1 MDLSE
6 LLDSEMAV
14 RSITIQPRH
23 EAFVKGVAQAS
34 DGLCC
39 VFSAGPGK
47 LLFVAP
53 RDRAADLSVLVDDLE
68 VELTSC

>member
-6 LLDSEMAV
+6 LLDTEMTV
-14 RSITIQPRH
+14 RSMKIQPRH
-23 EAFVKGVAQAS
+23 EAYVRGVAQAS

-39 VFSAGPGK
+39 VFSAGQGE

-53 RDRAADLSVLVDDLE
+53 RDRAADLSALVDDLE
-68 VELTSC
+68 VELTSR

>member
-6 LLDSEMAV
+6 LLDSEMTV
-14 RSITIQPRH
+14 RSMTIRPRH

-39 VFSAGPGK
+39 VFSAGQGN
-47 LLFVAP
+47 LFFVAP
-53 RDRAADLSVLVDDLE
+53 RDRVADLNVLIDDLE
-68 VELTSC
+68 VELASC

>member
-6 LLDSEMAV
+6 LLDSDMTV

-23 EAFVKGVAQAS
+23 EAYVKGVAQAS

-39 VFSAGPGK
+39 VFSVGQGK

-53 RDRAADLSVLVDDLE
+53 RDRAADLSVLIDDLE
-68 VELTSC
+68 VELSSC

>member
-6 LLDSEMAV
+6 LLDSEMTV

-23 EAFVKGVAQAS
+23 EAYVKGVAQAS

-39 VFSAGPGK
+39 VFSAGRGN
-47 LLFVAP
+47 LFFVAP
-53 RDRAADLSVLVDDLE
+53 KDRAADLSILVDDLK
-68 VELTSC
+68 VELASC